1 MLEMEQSLENTLS
14 PSRWQL
20 YYRLMR
26 LDKPIGIML
35 LLWPTLWAL
44 WIAGE
49 GHPRPWVV
57 AVFVAGVVLMR
68 SAGCVINDFADR
80 DFDRHVERT
89 AERPI
94 TSGRVKPREAMLL
107 FATLAGMSLLLVLT
121 LNRLTLLLSLVG
133 AFLAASYPFTKRL
146 THLPQAYL
154 GAAFGWAVPMAFAA
168 QNGSVDPRS
177 WWIFIAVLLWAIVY
191 DTMYAMVDRDDDLK
205 IGIKSTA
212 ILFGRYDRLII
223 GLFQLAMLAVLF
235 HVGGLFGLG
244 AWYFGGLALAGLLM
258 AYHQWLIRHRDR
270 QACFRA
276 FLHNQ
281 WVGAVIFAGIALDYL
296 LR

>member
-1 MLEMEQSLENTLS
+1 MEQSLENTLS

-57 AVFVAGVVLMR
+57 VVFVAGVVLMR

-89 AERPI
+89 AGRPI
-94 TSGRVKPREAMLL
+94 TSGRVSPREALVLFVLL
-107 FATLAGMSLLLVLT
+107 VALAFVLVLT
-121 LNRLTLLLSLVG
+121 LNGLTLLLSLVG

-168 QNGSVDPRS
+168 QTGS
-177 WWIFIAVLLWAIVY
+177 
-191 DTMYAMVDRDDDLK
+191 
-205 IGIKSTA
+205 
-212 ILFGRYDRLII
+212 
-223 GLFQLAMLAVLF
+223 
-235 HVGGLFGLG
+235 
-244 AWYFGGLALAGLLM
+244 
-258 AYHQWLIRHRDR
+258 
-270 QACFRA
+270 
-276 FLHNQ
+276 
-281 WVGAVIFAGIALDYL
+281 
-296 LR
+296 

>member
-1 MLEMEQSLENTLS
+1 LENALHEN
-14 PSRWQL
+14 RWLL
-20 YYRLMR
+20 YARLMR

-44 WIAGE
+44 WIAGD

-94 TSGRVKPREAMLL
+94 TSGRVSPREALVLFVLL
-107 FATLAGMSLLLVLT
+107 VALAFVLVLT
-121 LNRLTLLLSLVG
+121 LNGLTLLLSLVG

-168 QNGSVDPRS
+168 QTGSVDPRS
-177 WWIFIAVLLWAIVY
+177 WWLFLAVVSWAVIY

-212 ILFGRYDRLII
+212 ILFGRFDRLIL
-223 GLFQLAMLAVLF
+223 GLLQLLMLAVLV
-235 HVGGLFGLG
+235 HAGRLFGLG
-244 AWYFGGLALAGLLM
+244 IFYYAGLALAALLM
-258 AYHQWLIRHRDR
+258 LYHQWLIRHRQR
-270 QACFRA
+270 QHCFRA

-281 WVGAVIFAGIALDYL
+281 WVGAAIFAGIFLDYL
-296 LR
+296 AR

>member
-57 AVFVAGVVLMR
+57 VVFVAGVVLMR
-68 SAGCVINDFADR
+68 SAGCVVNDFADR

-89 AERPI
+89 AGRPI
-94 TSGRVKPREAMLL
+94 TSGHVSPREALVL
-107 FATLAGMSLLLVLT
+107 FALLTALAFVLVLT
-121 LNRLTLLLSLVG
+121 LNGLTLLLSLVG

-168 QNGSVDPRS
+168 QTGSVDPRS
-177 WWIFIAVLLWAIVY
+177 WWLFLAVVIWAVIY

-212 ILFGRYDRLII
+212 ILFGRFDRLII
-223 GLFQLAMLAVLF
+223 GLLQLLMLAVLV
-235 HVGGLFGLG
+235 HAGHLFGLG
-244 AWYFGGLALAGLLM
+244 IFYYTGLGLAALLM
-258 AYHQWLIRHRDR
+258 LYHQWLIRHRQR
-270 QACFRA
+270 QRCFRA

-281 WVGAVIFAGIALDYL
+281 WVGATIFAGIFLD
-296 LR
+296 